1 MVNILD
7 TREVGDTIRF
17 ESEVYNTTP
26 FDTDETLTDA
36 DSITITIEK
45 RDGTKVVDGASLLE
59 HAKGQYYYEWD
70 TQGLEKTD
78 YKIEIKAVQGDT
90 EEVSCGYVRLKE
102 CTE

>member
-17 ESEVYNTTP
+17 ESELYNTTP

-36 DSITITIEK
+36 DSITVTIEK
-45 RDGTKVVDGASLLE
+45 KDSTKVVDSASLSE
-59 HAKGQYYYEWD
+59 HAKGQYFYEWN
-70 TQGLEKTD
+70 TSGLEATD
-78 YKIEIKAVQGDT
+78 YQVKITANQGDAD
-90 EEVSCGYVRLKE
+90 EVSCGYVRLKE